1 MKLILSLVCAGC
13 LFSAGAYAEQITGYV
28 SDAHCGAKHSTVS
41 KANTQCIDM
50 CLKGGSQPVLVRNG
64 EVMKFDEASQKE
76 AAAHAG
82 QDVKIDGTV
91 SGDTVT
97 ISSIQKAE

>member
-1 MKLILSLVCAGC
+1 MKLILGVIFAGC
-13 LFSAGAYAEQITGYV
+13 LFSAGAFAEQITGYI

-50 CLKGGSQPVLVRNG
+50 CLKGGSEPVLVRNG
-64 EVMKFDEASQKE
+64 QVLKFASDSQKE

-82 QDVKIDGTV
+82 QDVTINGTITD
-91 SGDTVT
+91 DTVT
-97 ISSIQKAE
+97 ISSIKKAK